1 MDGVTLG
8 SLGAAVLGTSVYY
21 VAFLFFRSAAL
32 RMPPLR
38 GSRPVHAAW
47 CMLTDGV
54 WFTGGLLLFLGLA
67 YEVIAFSALPLGVAQ
82 PVFSV
87 SLVLLLVYA
96 TLFLG
101 ERLSGREWASVALFG
116 VATVLLGLS
125 SAETDGTDLSPR
137 TPTVWE
143 LALVTVPPLLI
154 ACLVWLVGDRRRGGR
169 HARPLAGVA
178 YGIGAGVCSGVA
190 ETGIRGIAA
199 VWSDRGTLEG
209 VLASPYPYLTLG
221 MAAIALG
228 QLQVALQRCRVSIV
242 AAIITVTGRTMLVLC
257 SPVLFD
263 EPWPDG
269 LVPTLLRA
277 GGFALVLMAI
287 VLFPRHEMPRPSV
300 APLYGPRRHREPG
313 AARRG
318 TRERYSP
325 EFNRP

>member
-8 SLGAAVLGTSVYY
+8 SVGAALLGTSVYY
-21 VAFLFFRSAAL
+21 VAFLFFRQAAS

-38 GSRPVHAAW
+38 GSRLFHTAW
-47 CMLTDGV
+47 HMLTDWV
-54 WFTGGLLLFLGLA
+54 WFTGGILLFIGLA

-87 SLVLLLVYA
+87 SLMLLLAYA

-101 ERLSGREWASVALFG
+101 ERLSAREWASVALFG

-125 SAETDGTDLSPR
+125 SAETDGTDLDPRSP
-137 TPTVWE
+137 TLPE

-154 ACLVWLVGDRRRGGR
+154 AGLVWLVGDRRRGGR

-199 VWSDRGTLEG
+199 VWASEG
-209 VLASPYPYLTLG
+209 DVWALVSSPYPYLTLG
-221 MAAIALG
+221 MAAIALA
-228 QLQVALQRCRVSIV
+228 QLQIALQRCRIAIV
-242 AAIITVTGRTMLVLC
+242 ATLITVTGRTMLVLC

-269 LVPTLLRA
+269 FAPTVLRT
-277 GGFALVLMAI
+277 GGFVLTLAAI

-300 APLYGPRRHREPG
+300 APRYGPRRHREPVPVPPPGRG
-313 AARRG
+313 AR
-318 TRERYSP
+318 SP